1 MSNENTNKAVVSR
14 WFDKFGGNTWDLSIV
29 DEIAAPDMLLKLIRF
44 SGRACI
50 LYLGDEGPFRFN
62 SFE

>member
-1 MSNENTNKAVVSR
+1 MKILTRPLLAVGSTN
-14 WFDKFGGNTWDLSIV
+14 FGGDTWDLSIV